1 MSNPEFIKVKYKL
14 SEQVVKPG
22 GMTADI
28 ANQRALRELEAQAGD
43 ARKALGAS
51 IGRMEAMCQAKSA
64 PVDAVYDESSTV
76 LDIAGLFNQRILC
89 DAAYSL
95 CELTDRLR
103 TMGRHDWQAIGV
115 HVNALRLIWAKD
127 KAIGPE
133 MKTVVDG
140 LWALTDRLNPT

>member
-1 MSNPEFIKVKYKL
+1 LSEAEFIKVKYRL
-14 SEQVVKPG
+14 SEQVAKPG
-22 GMTADI
+22 GMTADL
-28 ANQRALRELEAQAGD
+28 ATERAMRELAAQAGD

-51 IGRMEAMCQAKSA
+51 IGRLEALCQEKSA

-76 LDIAGLFNQRILC
+76 LDIAGMFNQRILC

-103 TMGRHDWQAIGV
+103 TVGREDWQAISI

-127 KAIGPE
+127 KAVGPE

>member
-140 LWALTDRLNPT
+140 LWALTDRLNPS

>member
-1 MSNPEFIKVKYKL
+1 MSNPEFIKVKYRL
-14 SEQVVKPG
+14 SEQVAKPG
-22 GMTADI
+22 GMTAGT
-28 ANQRALRELEAQAGD
+28 ANERAMRELAAQSGD

-51 IGRMEAMCQAKSA
+51 IGRMEAMCQDKTVSL
-64 PVDAVYDESSTV
+64 DAVYDESQTV

-103 TMGRHDWQAIGV
+103 TTNRQDWQAISV
-115 HVNALRLIWAKD
+115 HVNALRLIWSKD
-127 KAIGPE
+127 KNIGPE
-133 MKTVVDG
+133 MKHVVDG

>member
-1 MSNPEFIKVKYKL
+1 MSDAEFIKVKYRL
-14 SEQVVKPG
+14 SEQVAKPG
-22 GMTADI
+22 GMTADL
-28 ANQRALRELEAQAGD
+28 ATERAMRELAAQAGD

-51 IGRMEAMCQAKSA
+51 IGRLEGLCQEKTA

-76 LDIAGLFNQRILC
+76 LDIAGMFNQRILC

-103 TMGRHDWQAIGV
+103 TVGREDWQAIGV

-127 KAIGPE
+127 KAVGPE

>member
-51 IGRMEAMCQAKSA
+51 IGRMEAMCAEKTA
-64 PVDAVYDESSTV
+64 TVDAVYDESSTV

-103 TMGRHDWQAIGV
+103 TLKRHDWQAIGV
-115 HVNALRLIWAKD
+115 HVNALRLIWSKD
-127 KAIGPE
+127 KALGPE
-133 MKTVVDG
+133 MKHVVDG

>member
-1 MSNPEFIKVKYKL
+1 MSDAEFIKVKYRL
-14 SEQVVKPG
+14 SEQVAKPG
-22 GMTADI
+22 GMTADL
-28 ANQRALRELEAQAGD
+28 ATERAMRELAAQAGD

-51 IGRMEAMCQAKSA
+51 IGRLEALCQEKSA

-76 LDIAGLFNQRILC
+76 LDIAGMFNQRILC

-103 TMGRHDWQAIGV
+103 TVGREDWQAISI

-127 KAIGPE
+127 KAVGPE

>member
-1 MSNPEFIKVKYKL
+1 MSEAEFIKVKYRL
-14 SEQVVKPG
+14 SEQVAKPG
-22 GMTADI
+22 GMTADL
-28 ANQRALRELEAQAGD
+28 ATERAMRELAAQAGD

-51 IGRMEAMCQAKSA
+51 IGRLEALCQEKSA

-76 LDIAGLFNQRILC
+76 LDIAGMFNQRILC

-103 TMGRHDWQAIGV
+103 TVGREDWQAIGV

-127 KAIGPE
+127 KAVGPE

>member
-51 IGRMEAMCQAKSA
+51 IGRMEAMCQEKSA

-103 TMGRHDWQAIGV
+103 TVGRHDWQAIGV

>member
-51 IGRMEAMCQAKSA
+51 IGRMEAMCQEKSA

>member
-1 MSNPEFIKVKYKL
+1 LSEAEFIKVKYRL
-14 SEQVVKPG
+14 SEQVAKPG
-22 GMTADI
+22 GMTADL
-28 ANQRALRELEAQAGD
+28 ATERAMRELAAQAGD

-51 IGRMEAMCQAKSA
+51 IGRLEALCQEKSA

-76 LDIAGLFNQRILC
+76 LDIAGMFNQRILC

-103 TMGRHDWQAIGV
+103 TVGREDWQAIGV

-127 KAIGPE
+127 KAVGPE